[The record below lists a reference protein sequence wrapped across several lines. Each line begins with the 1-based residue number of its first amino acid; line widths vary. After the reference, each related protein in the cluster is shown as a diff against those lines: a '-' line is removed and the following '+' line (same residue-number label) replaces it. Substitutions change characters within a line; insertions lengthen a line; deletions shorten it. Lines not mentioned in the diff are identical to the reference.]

1 MTEQDRVAV
10 DYAVESR
17 DGPLRMRFPVD
28 PDTTARLQRLKL
40 DTNSKLPLWRRIMRW
55 VFRI

>member
-1 MTEQDRVAV
+1 MTPDEATTLN
-10 DYAVESR
+10 VESR

-28 PDTTARLQRLKL
+28 PDTTRRLERLQLDMGSAIPWWRKL
-40 DTNSKLPLWRRIMRW
+40 LRW